1 MTEVAYGAPLKRKPA
16 ASAQEIKDKN
26 TERGKVNRKRKK
38 EALEQLANKCSS
50 LAGEVKGTNAKLKQ
64 TTDEHISCLEEN
76 KNQARKIDDLTSQV
90 WPAC

>member
-1 MTEVAYGAPLKRKPA
+1 MTEVAYGAPPKRKPG
-16 ASAQEIKDKN
+16 ASVQVNKEKN
-26 TERGKVNRKRKK
+26 KEACKLNRKRKK
-38 EALEQLANKCSS
+38 EEKVQLAKKCSS
-50 LAGEVKGTNAKLKQ
+50 LEGELKGTNAKLKQ